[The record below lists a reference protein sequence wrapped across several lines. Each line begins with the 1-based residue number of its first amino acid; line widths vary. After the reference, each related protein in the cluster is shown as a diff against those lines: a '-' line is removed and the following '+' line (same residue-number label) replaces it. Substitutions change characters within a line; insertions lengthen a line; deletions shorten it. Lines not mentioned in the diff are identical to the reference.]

1 MKLDKSLVLI
11 GMMGSGKTTIGR
23 QISKK
28 LKIKFVDTDHEIE
41 KKEKMSIRE
50 IFNKKGERYFRNI
63 EEKITLDL
71 INQKI
76 SIISLGGGG
85 FINKKIQKAILS
97 KCVSYWLNWDS
108 VSIIHRIKNSK
119 KRPLLKN
126 LNENQISN
134 LFFERSKIYKKADH
148 EINCEKLSREDIIRD
163 IISKYEC
170 E

>member
-1 MKLDKSLVLI
+1 
-11 GMMGSGKTTIGR
+11 
-23 QISKK
+23 
-28 LKIKFVDTDHEIE
+28 
-41 KKEKMSIRE
+41 MSIRE
-50 IFNKKGERYFRNI
+50 IFNKRVKDILEI
-63 EEKITLDL
+63 LKKKITLDL

-85 FINKKIQKAILS
+85 FINKKIQKTILS

-108 VSIIHRIKNSK
+108 VSIIDRIKNSK

-134 LFFERSKIYKKADH
+134 LLFERSKIYKKADH
-148 EINCEKLSREDIIRD
+148 EINCEKLSREDIIRN